1 MSQSRPG
8 TGRVDARGEVL
19 PVAILFLGVIFTILI
34 GVHVM
39 VVAIAR
45 TAVQAAADAA
55 VNAAQVAAPGD
66 RADEGVLAARIAL
79 AAARSSIIET
89 RTPAVAVE
97 PERGQVQVLVFGGI
111 ISPVFGGVELSARAC
126 GPLDDIATS
135 ALSNAAAWQC

>member
-1 MSQSRPG
+1 M
-8 TGRVDARGEVL
+8 
-19 PVAILFLGVIFTILI
+19 IFTVLI
-34 GVHVM
+34 GVHAM
-39 VVAIAR
+39 AAATAR

-55 VNAAQVAAPGD
+55 AGAAQVAAPGD
-66 RADEGVLAARIAL
+66 RADEGVPAARIAL

-89 RTPAVAVE
+89 RTPAAAVE

>member
-1 MSQSRPG
+1 M
-8 TGRVDARGEVL
+8 TGRSDTRGEVL

-39 VVAIAR
+39 VMAMAR

-55 VNAAQVAAPGD
+55 VNAAQIAAPGN
-66 RADEGVLAARIAL
+66 RADEGVLAARVAL
-79 AAARSSIIET
+79 AAARSYIVET
-89 RTPAVAVE
+89 RRPAVAVE
-97 PERGQVQVLVFGGI
+97 PERGQVQVLVFGGT
-111 ISPVFGGVELSARAC
+111 ISPVFGGVELSAQAC

>member
-1 MSQSRPG
+1 M
-8 TGRVDARGEVL
+8 
-19 PVAILFLGVIFTILI
+19 
-34 GVHVM
+34 HVM

-55 VNAAQVAAPGD
+55 AGAAQVAAPGD

-97 PERGQVQVLVFGGI
+97 PERGHSMLTEVEISQFLFGLTSDSLLLSRPAQ
-111 ISPVFGGVELSARAC
+111 ISLQQYADRKPADPRAVY
-126 GPLDDIATS
+126 P
-135 ALSNAAAWQC
+135 

>member
-1 MSQSRPG
+1 MPAPRC
-8 TGRVDARGEVL
+8 RL
-19 PVAILFLGVIFTILI
+19 P
-34 GVHVM
+34 
-39 VVAIAR
+39 R
-45 TAVQAAADAA
+45 TLLSTPLRF
-55 VNAAQVAAPGD
+55 AAPGD

-111 ISPVFGGVELSARAC
+111 ISPVFGGGVELSARAC

>member
-1 MSQSRPG
+1 M
-8 TGRVDARGEVL
+8 
-19 PVAILFLGVIFTILI
+19 IFTVLI

-55 VNAAQVAAPGD
+55 AGAAQIAAPGD
-66 RADEGVLAARIAL
+66 RADEGAPAARIAS
-79 AAARSSIIET
+79 AAARSPVIET
-89 RTPAVAVE
+89 RTPAVAAE

-135 ALSNAAAWQC
+135 ALTSAAAWQC